1 VSISMPHRAT
11 TLNDSASDIP
21 RMRTP
26 RPGVVLLFSAG
37 APVTAGIEL
46 PRQGLEFGREL
57 PRGLFE
63 QDDRVSRLHA
73 RLEKKDGGFWLEDLG
88 SRNGTFVNG
97 ERVQGRVQLAPNA
110 LVRLGR
116 SLLWLVDD
124 VSPFVRPKL
133 ERDTGGEAFVGAHLS
148 RAFGELALASKGGDP
163 ICLRGESGTGKE
175 LAARAFHAARFG
187 EGSAHPFVAVN
198 CAAIPEGLAERLLF
212 GARRGAYSGA
222 NTDTEGYVQAADGG
236 TLFLD
241 EIADLDPLVQA
252 KLLRVLETREV
263 LQLGASKPR
272 AVTIQV
278 CVASHKSLRE
288 EVSRGRFREDLY
300 FRVGRPEIN
309 IPPLRE
315 RLDEIPWL
323 VQREL
328 NALGTEL
335 TASVNLIESCALRRW
350 PGNVRELLREVRR
363 AARQAVEAQLTLVD
377 AQHLADDAGQ
387 GFEAPPAS
395 MPPRAALPSD
405 EQIESALAQ
414 NGGNVRGTAR
424 ALGMHRNQLR
434 RWLDKRAA
442 RTGESAPAESDDVE
456 DDA

>member
-1 VSISMPHRAT
+1 MPYRAT
-11 TLNDSASDIP
+11 TLNDSASDVP
-21 RMRTP
+21 RTPTP
-26 RPGVVLLFSAG
+26 RPGLVLLFSAG

-46 PRQGLEFGREL
+46 PRQGIEFGREL

-97 ERVQGRVQLAPNA
+97 ERVQGRVQIAPNA

-116 SLLWLVDD
+116 SLLWLLED

-133 ERDTGGEAFVGAHLS
+133 ERDSGNGPFVGARLA
-148 RAFGELALASKGGDP
+148 RAFAELALASKGGDP

-175 LAARAFHAARFG
+175 LAARAFHAAKFG
-187 EGSAHPFVAVN
+187 EVSTQPFVAVN

-272 AVTIQV
+272 AVVIQV

-288 EVSRGRFREDLY
+288 EVAHGRFREDLY
-300 FRVGRPEIN
+300 FRVGQPEIN

-328 NALGTEL
+328 SALSPEL
-335 TASVNLIESCALRRW
+335 SASVNFIESCALRRW
-350 PGNVRELLREVRR
+350 PGNVRELLREARR
-363 AARQAVEAQLTLVD
+363 AARQAAEAQQTQVD
-377 AQHLADDAGQ
+377 VQHLADAAGR
-387 GFEAPPAS
+387 GFEAPLAS
-395 MPPRAALPSD
+395 ERPRAALPSD

-414 NGGNVRGTAR
+414 NAGNVRGTAR

-434 RWLDKRAA
+434 RWLEKRAA
-442 RTGESAPAESDDVE
+442 RNGTTVPDESGALDDE
-456 DDA
+456 G

>member
-1 VSISMPHRAT
+1 MPYRAT
-11 TLNDSASDIP
+11 TLNDTASDIP
-21 RMRTP
+21 RAPTP
-26 RPGVVLLFSAG
+26 RPGLVLLFAAG
-37 APVTAGIEL
+37 APVTAGLEL
-46 PRQGLEFGREL
+46 PRQGLELGREL
-57 PRGLFE
+57 PRDLFE

-73 RLEKKDGGFWLEDLG
+73 RVEKKDGGLWLEDLG

-97 ERVQGRVQLAPNA
+97 ERVHGRVQLAPNA
-110 LVRLGR
+110 LVRIGR
-116 SLLWLVDD
+116 SLLWAVED
-124 VSPFVRPKL
+124 VSPFARPK
-133 ERDTGGEAFVGAHLS
+133 RDRDSGTEAFVGGRLA
-148 RAFGELALASKGGDP
+148 RAFAELALASKGGDP

-175 LAARAFHAARFG
+175 LAARAFHSARFG
-187 EGSAHPFVAVN
+187 ENSAHPFVAVN

-272 AVTIQV
+272 PVVIQV

-288 EVSRGRFREDLY
+288 EVAQGRFREDLY

-328 NALGTEL
+328 RGVSTEL
-335 TASVNLIESCALRRW
+335 SASVNFIENCALRLW

-363 AARQAVEAQLTLVD
+363 AARQALEAQHTQLDV
-377 AQHLADDAGQ
+377 QHLADDAGR
-387 GFEAPPAS
+387 GFDARPAAER
-395 MPPRAALPSD
+395 PRVALPSD

-414 NGGNVRGTAR
+414 HGGNVRGTAR

-442 RTGESAPAESDDVE
+442 RTGQPVLQEPAGADDE
-456 DDA
+456 A